1 VTCGFFLLRFISS
14 HRCDTIDAVAM
25 NVSHILMASGAADI
39 SPLFGLLTM
48 VLLLAVFVS
57 LVMARLRQSLL
68 VGYFL
73 CGILIANSGVPEWLG
88 MDTKGAI
95 IPQLAELGIV
105 LLMFT
110 LGVEFSIRELRH
122 LWRLALFGGG
132 LQVGITAS
140 LAGGIA
146 AICGRP
152 WEECLL
158 IGIIFALSSTAVS
171 LKSFQDQGISGSP
184 GAKAA
189 LGIALFQDILVIG
202 LFLVLPAL
210 LGNSAQSMGREIV
223 IALLKGSAFLAGAAL
238 LGRFGINP
246 LLHAVAKTRSRELF
260 TLTIIG
266 MSAGVAYA
274 GGAMDLSLALGAFAG
289 GLMVSESIYSHRI
302 MTDIL
307 PFKDLFLTIFF
318 VSVGLM
324 IDTKE
329 VWANLWIILAGTLV
343 IFSVKFITVFG
354 VVRLLRLPLRPA
366 LLAAASLASVGEFSL
381 VLIQKSNEYRPF
393 DPWLEQTILICTA
406 LGMAMIP
413 GTMIA
418 TSPFSAWLER
428 KGWFRSKRVTPG
440 KLDLSSS
447 IKGLEDHAV
456 ICGYGPVGQ
465 AVHQAMLGA
474 GVECVVVDLNADT
487 VRQLKK
493 QGVPVLFGDVTH
505 PEALALAKI
514 KRARLIAFTFP
525 QVHVTK
531 LAIPLVLQE
540 NPTILVLARAK
551 FSTEA
556 LELSLMGAR
565 VIHDENESA
574 QAMVDLGMSAYE
586 KPLG

>member
-1 VTCGFFLLRFISS
+1 
-14 HRCDTIDAVAM
+14 
-25 NVSHILMASGAADI
+25 MASGAADI
-39 SPLFGLLTM
+39 SPLFGLLTL

-110 LGVEFSIRELRH
+110 LGVEFSIRELH
-122 LWRLALFGGG
+122 QLWRLALFGGG

-146 AICGRP
+146 AVCGRP

-158 IGIIFALSSTAVS
+158 IGIVFALSSTAVS
-171 LKSFQDQGISGSP
+171 LKSFQDQGIGGSP

-210 LGNSAQSMGREIV
+210 LGNSYQPMGREILL
-223 IALLKGSAFLAGAAL
+223 ALGKGVAFLAGAAL

-274 GGAMDLSLALGAFAG
+274 GGAMELSLALGAFAG

-324 IDTKE
+324 IE
-329 VWANLWIILAGTLV
+329 IHVVMANWWIILLGTLV
-343 IFSVKFITVFG
+343 IFLVKFLTVFG

-381 VLIQKSNEYRPF
+381 VLIQKSNQYRPF
-393 DPWLEQTILICTA
+393 DPWLEQMILICTA

-418 TSPFSAWLER
+418 TAPFSAWLER

-440 KLDLSSS
+440 TLDLSSS
-447 IKGLEDHAV
+447 IKSLEDHAV

-465 AVHQAMLGA
+465 ALHQAMLDV
-474 GVECVVVDLNADT
+474 GVECVVIDLNADT

-493 QGVPVLFGDVTH
+493 QGYPVLFGDVTH

-531 LAIPLVLQE
+531 LAIPLVQQE
-540 NPTILVLARAK
+540 NPAILVLARAK
-551 FSTEA
+551 FSSEA

-574 QAMVDLGMSAYE
+574 QAMVDLGMCAYE
-586 KPLG
+586 KPFV

>member
-1 VTCGFFLLRFISS
+1 
-14 HRCDTIDAVAM
+14 
-25 NVSHILMASGAADI
+25 MASGAADI
-39 SPLFGLLTM
+39 SPLFGLLTL

-110 LGVEFSIRELRH
+110 LGVEFSIRELHH

-132 LQVGITAS
+132 MQVGITAS

-146 AICGRP
+146 AVCGRP

-158 IGIIFALSSTAVS
+158 IGIVFALSSTAVS
-171 LKSFQDQGISGSP
+171 LKSFQDQGIGGSP

-210 LGNSAQSMGREIV
+210 LGNSDQPMGREILL
-223 IALLKGSAFLAGAAL
+223 ALGKGVAFLAGAAL

-274 GGAMDLSLALGAFAG
+274 GGAMELSLALGAFAG

-324 IDTKE
+324 IE
-329 VWANLWIILAGTLV
+329 IHVVMANWWIILLGTLV
-343 IFSVKFITVFG
+343 IFLVKFLTVFG

-381 VLIQKSNEYRPF
+381 VLIQKSNQYRPF
-393 DPWLEQTILICTA
+393 DPWLEQMILICTA

-418 TSPFSAWLER
+418 TAPLSAWLER

-440 KLDLSSS
+440 TLDLSSS
-447 IKGLEDHAV
+447 IKSLEDHAV

-465 AVHQAMLGA
+465 ALHQAMLDV
-474 GVECVVVDLNADT
+474 GVECVVIDLNADT

-493 QGVPVLFGDVTH
+493 QGYPVLFGDVTH

-531 LAIPLVLQE
+531 LAIPLVQQE
-540 NPTILVLARAK
+540 NPAILVLARAK
-551 FSTEA
+551 FSSEA

-574 QAMVDLGMSAYE
+574 QAMVDLGMCAYE
-586 KPLG
+586 KPLV

>member
-1 VTCGFFLLRFISS
+1 
-14 HRCDTIDAVAM
+14 
-25 NVSHILMASGAADI
+25 MASGAADI
-39 SPLFGLLTM
+39 SPLFGLLTL

-110 LGVEFSIRELRH
+110 LGVEFSIRELHH

-146 AICGRP
+146 AVCGRP

-158 IGIIFALSSTAVS
+158 IGIVFALSSTAVS
-171 LKSFQDQGISGSP
+171 LKSFQDQGIGGSP

-210 LGNSAQSMGREIV
+210 LGNSDQPMGREILL
-223 IALLKGSAFLAGAAL
+223 ALGKGVAFLAGAAL

-274 GGAMDLSLALGAFAG
+274 GGAMELSLALGAFAG

-324 IDTKE
+324 IETH
-329 VWANLWIILAGTLV
+329 VVLANWWIILLGTLV
-343 IFSVKFITVFG
+343 IFLVKFLTVFG

-381 VLIQKSNEYRPF
+381 VLIQKSNQYRPF
-393 DPWLEQTILICTA
+393 DPWLEQMILICTA

-418 TSPFSAWLER
+418 TAPFSAWLER

-440 KLDLSSS
+440 TLDLSSS
-447 IKGLEDHAV
+447 IKSLEDHAV

-465 AVHQAMLGA
+465 ALHEAMLNV
-474 GVECVVVDLNADT
+474 GVECVVIDLNADT

-493 QGVPVLFGDVTH
+493 QGYPVLFGDVTH

-525 QVHVTK
+525 QVQVTK
-531 LAIPLVLQE
+531 LAIPLVQQE
-540 NPTILVLARAK
+540 NPAILVLARAK
-551 FSTEA
+551 FSSEA

-574 QAMVDLGMSAYE
+574 QAMVDLGMCAYE
-586 KPLG
+586 KPLV

>member
-1 VTCGFFLLRFISS
+1 
-14 HRCDTIDAVAM
+14 
-25 NVSHILMASGAADI
+25 MASGAADI
-39 SPLFGLLTM
+39 SPLFGLLTL

-110 LGVEFSIRELRH
+110 LGVEFSIRELHH

-132 LQVGITAS
+132 MQVGITAS

-146 AICGRP
+146 AVCGRP

-158 IGIIFALSSTAVS
+158 IGIVFALSSTAVS
-171 LKSFQDQGISGSP
+171 LKSFQDQGIGGSP

-210 LGNSAQSMGREIV
+210 LGNSDQPMGREILL
-223 IALLKGSAFLAGAAL
+223 ALGKGVAFLAGAAL

-274 GGAMDLSLALGAFAG
+274 GGAMELSLALGAFAG

-324 IDTKE
+324 IETQ
-329 VWANLWIILAGTLV
+329 VVLANWWIILLGTLV
-343 IFSVKFITVFG
+343 IFLVKFLTVFG

-381 VLIQKSNEYRPF
+381 VLIQKSNQYRPF
-393 DPWLEQTILICTA
+393 DPWLEQMILICTA

-418 TSPFSAWLER
+418 TAPLSAWLER

-440 KLDLSSS
+440 TLDLSSS
-447 IKGLEDHAV
+447 IKSLEDHAV

-465 AVHQAMLGA
+465 ALHEAMLNV
-474 GVECVVVDLNADT
+474 GVECVVIDLNADT

-493 QGVPVLFGDVTH
+493 QGYPVLFGDVTH

-531 LAIPLVLQE
+531 LAIPLVQQE
-540 NPTILVLARAK
+540 NPAILVLARAK
-551 FSTEA
+551 FSSEA

-574 QAMVDLGMSAYE
+574 QAMVDLGMCAYE
-586 KPLG
+586 KPLV

>member
-1 VTCGFFLLRFISS
+1 
-14 HRCDTIDAVAM
+14 
-25 NVSHILMASGAADI
+25 MASGAADI
-39 SPLFGLLTM
+39 SPLFGLLTL

-110 LGVEFSIRELRH
+110 LGVEFSIRELHH

-146 AICGRP
+146 AVCGRP

-158 IGIIFALSSTAVS
+158 IGIVFALSSTAVS

-210 LGNSAQSMGREIV
+210 LGNSDQPMGREILF
-223 IALLKGSAFLAGAAL
+223 ALGKGVAFLAGAAL

-274 GGAMDLSLALGAFAG
+274 GGAMELSLALGAFAG

-324 IDTKE
+324 IETH
-329 VWANLWIILAGTLV
+329 VVLANWWIILLGTLV
-343 IFSVKFITVFG
+343 IFLVKFLTVFG

-381 VLIQKSNEYRPF
+381 VLIQKSNQYRPF
-393 DPWLEQTILICTA
+393 DPWLEQMILICTA

-418 TSPFSAWLER
+418 TAPFSAWLER

-440 KLDLSSS
+440 TLDLSSS
-447 IKGLEDHAV
+447 IKSLEDHAV

-465 AVHQAMLGA
+465 ALHQAMLDM
-474 GVECVVVDLNADT
+474 GVECVVIDLNADT

-493 QGVPVLFGDVTH
+493 QGYPVLFGDVTH

-525 QVHVTK
+525 QVNVTK
-531 LAIPLVLQE
+531 LAIPLVQQE
-540 NPTILVLARAK
+540 NPAILVLARAK
-551 FSTEA
+551 FSSEA

-574 QAMVDLGMSAYE
+574 QAMVDLGMCAYE
-586 KPLG
+586 KPVV

>member
-1 VTCGFFLLRFISS
+1 
-14 HRCDTIDAVAM
+14 
-25 NVSHILMASGAADI
+25 MASGAADI
-39 SPLFGLLTM
+39 SPLFGLLTL
-48 VLLLAVFVS
+48 VLVLAVFVS

-88 MDTKGAI
+88 MDTKGPF

-110 LGVEFSIRELRH
+110 LGVEFSIRELHH
-122 LWRLALFGGG
+122 LWRLALYGGG
-132 LQVGITAS
+132 LQVAITAS

-158 IGIIFALSSTAVS
+158 IGIVFALSSTAVS

-210 LGNSAQSMGREIV
+210 LGKSDQPMGREISL
-223 IALLKGSAFLAGAAL
+223 ALGKGLAFLAGAAL

-266 MSAGVAYA
+266 MSAGVAFA

-324 IDTKE
+324 IDTQ
-329 VWANLWIILAGTLV
+329 VVLANWWIILLGTLV
-343 IFSVKFITVFG
+343 IFTVKFLTVFG

-366 LLAAASLASVGEFSL
+366 LLAATSLASVGEFSL
-381 VLIQKSNEYRPF
+381 VLIQKSNQYRPF
-393 DPWLEQTILICTA
+393 DPWLEQMILICTA
-406 LGMAMIP
+406 LGMALIP

-418 TSPFSAWLER
+418 TGPVSVWLER
-428 KGWFRSKRVTPG
+428 RGWFRSKRATPG
-440 KLDLSSS
+440 ALDLTTS
-447 IKGLEDHAV
+447 IKSLEDHAI

-465 AVHQAMLGA
+465 ALHQALLDV
-474 GVECVVVDLNADT
+474 GVECVVIDLNAET

-493 QGVPVLFGDVTH
+493 QGIPVLFGDVTH

-525 QVHVTK
+525 QVAVTK
-531 LAIPLVLQE
+531 IAIPLVQQE
-540 NPTILVLARAK
+540 NPSILVLARAK
-551 FSTEA
+551 FSSEA

-574 QAMVDLGMSAYE
+574 QAMVDLGMCAYE
-586 KPLG
+586 KPFV

>member
-1 VTCGFFLLRFISS
+1 MILHGGFVWFGFSPSLL
-14 HRCDTIDAVAM
+14 AA
-25 NVSHILMASGAADI
+25 GAADI
-39 SPLFGLLTM
+39 SPMFGLLTL

-73 CGILIANSGVPEWLG
+73 CGILIANSGIPVWLG
-88 MDTKGAI
+88 MDTTGAM

-110 LGVEFSIRELRH
+110 LGIEFSIRELHH
-122 LWRLALFGGG
+122 LWRLVVFGGG
-132 LQVGITAS
+132 LQVSITAS

-146 AICGRP
+146 ALCGRP

-158 IGIIFALSSTAVS
+158 IGIVFALSSTAVS

-202 LFLVLPAL
+202 FILVLPSL
-210 LGNSAQSMGREIV
+210 LGNSSQSMGLGIL
-223 IALLKGSAFLAGAAL
+223 IALGKGLAFLAGAAL

-274 GGAMDLSLALGAFAG
+274 GGALELSLALGAFAG

-324 IDTKE
+324 IKVDQ
-329 VWANLWIILAGTLV
+329 VLAYWWIILLGTMLV
-343 IFSVKFITVFG
+343 FSVKALIVFG
-354 VVRLLRLPLRPA
+354 IARLLRLPLRPS
-366 LLAAASLASVGEFSL
+366 LLTAASLSSIGEFSL
-381 VLIQKSNEYRPF
+381 VLIQKSNEYRTF
-393 DPWLEQTILICTA
+393 EPWLEQMILICTA
-406 LGMAMIP
+406 LGMALIP
-413 GTMIA
+413 GSMLA
-418 TSPFSAWLER
+418 TAPLSAWLER
-428 KGWFRSKRVTPG
+428 KGWFRSKRLIPAQ
-440 KLDLSSS
+440 LDPSTTLKS
-447 IKGLEDHAV
+447 LEDHAI

-465 AVHQAMLGA
+465 ALHQALLDA
-474 GVECVVVDLNADT
+474 GIACLIIDLNADT
-487 VRQLKK
+487 ARQLKK
-493 QGVPVLFGDVTH
+493 QGHPVLFGDVTH
-505 PEALALAKI
+505 PEAMALAKV
-514 KRARLIAFTFP
+514 KKARMIAFTFP
-525 QVHVTK
+525 VVAATK
-531 LAIPLVLQE
+531 IAIPLVLQE
-540 NPTILVLARAK
+540 NPEIIIVARAK

-556 LELSLMGAR
+556 LELTLMGAR

-574 QAMVDLGMSAYE
+574 TAMVGMGLCAYE
-586 KPLG
+586 QPLPDH